1 MKLTTHIRLVQGLR
15 MGGAVPLLL
24 LHVFIAWAE
33 KTFYLDE
40 SGEAV
45 FLNEIHTLSLITLAE
60 RPLYISSINRYFI

>member
-45 FLNEIHTLSLITLAE
+45 F
-60 RPLYISSINRYFI
+60 